1 MHRGRDLGKNSRRSP
16 LPATRLLAATGALA
30 VSFSVANLPGTLEP
44 RQVSSATGPTAGS
57 SPASGNGHTAPQPPR
72 PATEAAG
79 VVLRAPDGFN
89 LGSEPHG
96 VPSEPHAVLQF
107 PRPMVTGSAPDTPAL
122 PAVGL
127 SGIVRPAAGF
137 LMAPLQLLIPSSPFG
152 FRISPLTGTAG
163 DFHLGQDYAAPCGT
177 SVYAADSGV
186 VRAAGWHPWGGGN
199 RVEID
204 HGNGLVTTYNHLE
217 SVAVRRGDDVQ
228 VGQIV
233 GRVGS
238 TGWSTGCHLHFETIL
253 NGAHVSP
260 LKWRLV
266 GLKALAG
273 GGTPDLYSYTPGS
286 GSPGDEWLNWTP
298 PGIKSTA
305 PLLPEAEAETTT
317 ARSSAESGTASTPSP
332 PSPAGSSTPFPQASE
347 SPGAPSP
354 SLTDT
359 TPSPSPSPTGTTPSP
374 SPTGTTPSPS
384 PTDTTPSPSPTPD
397 EPGPSPTDPAA
408 TPTEPAPPPTE
419 ATPTPTDSTPPPTET
434 TPPAT
439 EPVPPSTDP
448 APAPVEPAP
457 SPVEPAPSPVEPAP
471 SPVKPAPSPVESAPS
486 PVEPA
491 PSPVESAP
499 SPVEPAPSPVKPTPS
514 PVAPAPSIT
523 PTTDPLPA
531 EPTSEPSF

>member
-30 VSFSVANLPGTLEP
+30 VSFSVANLPGTLEQ
-44 RQVSSATGPTAGS
+44 RQVSSAAGSTAGT
-57 SPASGNGHTAPQPPR
+57 SPASGKGHTAPQPAR
-72 PATEAAG
+72 PAPEAAG

-89 LGSEPHG
+89 LGSEPHA
-96 VPSEPHAVLQF
+96 VPSDPHAVVQF
-107 PRPMVTGSAPDTPAL
+107 PRSMVTGSAPATQAL

-137 LMAPLQLLIPSSPFG
+137 LMAPLQMLNPSSPFG

-163 DFHLGQDYAAPCGT
+163 DFHLGQDYAAPCGS

-260 LKWRLV
+260 LKWRLLS
-266 GLKALAG
+266 LKALAS

-286 GSPGDEWLNWTP
+286 GSPEDEWLNWTL
-298 PGIKSTA
+298 PGIKSMA
-305 PLLPEAEAETTT
+305 PLLPEAETGIST
-317 ARSSAESGTASTPSP
+317 AGSPAASGTASTPPP
-332 PSPAGSSTPFPQASE
+332 PSPAGSSTPSAQAS
-347 SPGAPSP
+347 
-354 SLTDT
+354 DT
-359 TPSPSPSPTGTTPSP
+359 PDTPSPSATTPPSSP
-374 SPTGTTPSPS
+374 APDEPSPS
-384 PTDTTPSPSPTPD
+384 PTDSA
-397 EPGPSPTDPAA
+397 G
-408 TPTEPAPPPTE
+408 TPTESTAPPTE
-419 ATPTPTDSTPPPTET
+419 ATPTPPGSTPSPTET

-448 APAPVEPAP
+448 APTPVEPAP
-457 SPVEPAPSPVEPAP
+457 TLVETAPSSVEPAPTPVETAPTPVETAPSPVAPAPSPVDPAP
-471 SPVKPAPSPVESAPS
+471 TPVETAPS
-486 PVEPA
+486 
-491 PSPVESAP
+491 
-499 SPVEPAPSPVKPTPS
+499 
-514 PVAPAPSIT
+514 PAPSIT
-523 PTTDPLPA
+523 PTTDPLPVAPTATTEPAAPVTGPAAPA